1 MKILQ
6 ISSAKTFGGG
16 EKHVVDLSKGLAKNN
31 EVFIA
36 VRPTCDWKTRLNF
49 TQIIELPLKNSLD
62 FYSAFKLSRFIREN
76 KIEIVHAHV
85 ARDYAIAS
93 LAVRMSKNA
102 KLFLT
107 RHVLFP
113 IKSAFLL
120 KNLTKIIAVSSAVET
135 ELRKSFPNEKIAAI
149 PNGIE
154 IEHFANADKQRLR
167 KEFRFEHNIPFDA
180 NLVATVG
187 ELKPL
192 KGQEDFVIAS
202 QIVAEKFPETYFL
215 IVGKDNSFDQKF
227 RIKLKRLAKVFGL
240 ENRFLWLNWVED
252 TATLLHASDVFVSA
266 SHSESFGLAI
276 LEAMASEVCVVATAT
291 EGAKELL
298 GEENLIPI
306 ENPTKLAEAICEILG
321 DKAKTIERT
330 KAAQTI
336 ATQRFNV
343 ETMISETE
351 KLYRLS

>member
-16 EKHVVDLSKGLAKNN
+16 EKHLVDLSKGLSKNN

-36 VRPTCDWKTRLNF
+36 VRPTCDWKIRLDF
-49 TQIIELPLKNSLD
+49 AQIIELPLRNSID
-62 FYSAFKLSRFIREN
+62 FFSALKLAQFIRRH
-76 KIEIVHAHV
+76 KIEIVHAHL

-113 IKSAFLL
+113 LKSAFLL
-120 KNLTKIIAVSSAVET
+120 KNTTKIIAVSSAVET
-135 ELRKSFPNEKIAAI
+135 ELRKSFPIDKIVAI

-154 IEHFANADKQRLR
+154 IAHFANADKQRLR

-180 NLVATVG
+180 DLVAAVG

-192 KGQEDFVIAS
+192 KGQEDFVLAS
-202 QIVAEKFPETYFL
+202 QIVAEKFPETYFVM
-215 IVGKDNSFDQKF
+215 VGKDNSFDQKF
-227 RIKLKRLAKVFGL
+227 RLKLKRLVKIFGL
-240 ENRFLWLNWVED
+240 ENRFVWLNWVED
-252 TATLLHASDVFVSA
+252 TATLLHACDIFVSA

-298 GEENLIPI
+298 GEENLVPI
-306 ENPTKLAEAICEILG
+306 ENPTKLAAAICEILG
-321 DKAKTIERT
+321 DKLKQPERAKN
-330 KAAQTI
+330 AQI
-336 ATQRFNV
+336 VATQRFNV
-343 ETMISETE
+343 ETMIAETE
-351 KLYRLS
+351 KLYRL

>member
-16 EKHVVDLSKGLAKNN
+16 EKHLVDLAKGLAKNN
-31 EVFIA
+31 EVFVA
-36 VRPTCDWKTRLNF
+36 VRSTCDWKTRLDF
-49 TQIIELPLKNSLD
+49 TQTVELPLKNSID
-62 FYSAFKLSRFIREN
+62 IFSAVKLSQFIRKH
-76 KIEIVHAHV
+76 KIEVVHAHL
-85 ARDYAIAS
+85 ARDYTMAS

-113 IKSAFLL
+113 IKSTFLL
-120 KNLTKIIAVSSAVET
+120 KNITKIIAVSSAVET
-135 ELRKSFPNEKIAAI
+135 ELRKSFPSSKIAAI
-149 PNGIE
+149 PNGIK

-180 NLVATVG
+180 DLVATVG

-192 KGQEDFVIAS
+192 KGQEDFVIAA
-202 QIVAEKFPETYFL
+202 QIIAEKFPETYFV

-227 RIKLKRLAKVFGL
+227 RLKLKRLVKIFGL
-240 ENRFLWLNWVED
+240 GNRFLWLNWVED
-252 TATLLHASDVFVSA
+252 TAILLHASDVFVSA

-298 GEENLIPI
+298 GEENLVPI
-306 ENPTKLAEAICEILG
+306 ENPTKLAEAICEIFG
-321 DKAKTIERT
+321 DKAKQLERAKT
-330 KAAQTI
+330 AQTI
-336 ATQRFNV
+336 AKERFNV
-343 ETMISETE
+343 ETMIVETE
-351 KLYRLS
+351 KLYRL

>member
-16 EKHVVDLSKGLAKNN
+16 EKHLVDLSKGLAKNN
-31 EVFIA
+31 EIFVA
-36 VRPTCDWKTRLNF
+36 VRPTCDWKTRLDF
-49 TQIIELPLKNSLD
+49 AQIIELPLKNSID
-62 FYSAFKLSRFIREN
+62 IYSAFKLSQFIRKH
-76 KIEIVHAHV
+76 KIEIVHAHL

-120 KNLTKIIAVSSAVET
+120 KNITKIIAVSSAVET
-135 ELRKSFPNEKIAAI
+135 ELRKSFPSDKIAAI

-180 NLVATVG
+180 DLVATVG

-192 KGQEDFVIAS
+192 KGQEDFVIGS
-202 QIVAEKFPETYFL
+202 QLVAEKFPETYFV

-227 RIKLKRLAKVFGL
+227 RLKLKRLIKIFGL
-240 ENRFLWLNWVED
+240 ENRFLRLNWVED
-252 TATLLHASDVFVSA
+252 TATLLHACDVFVSA

-298 GEENLIPI
+298 GEENLVPI
-306 ENPTKLAEAICEILG
+306 ENPTKLAEAICEVLG
-321 DKAKTIERT
+321 NKTNRINRAKI
-330 KAAQTI
+330 AQTS
-336 ATQRFNV
+336 AKQRFNV
-343 ETMISETE
+343 ETMIAETK
-351 KLYRLS
+351 KLYHL